1 MGWRGM
7 TNVTRC
13 TQELTEAICNF
24 EAYVEYEKAKEKMRE
39 NPELLARLNAY
50 RREKYEIQNAEN
62 GVDAYDELE
71 RFAKEHEEFRRNPLV
86 EEYLSTELEMC
97 RMIQRI
103 NQAVTGV
110 VQLEIE
116 EFADVIE

>member
-1 MGWRGM
+1 M

-13 TQELTEAICNF
+13 TQELTEAICNC
-24 EAYVEYEKAKEKMRE
+24 EAYAEYEKAKEKMRE

-71 RFAKEHEEFRRNPLV
+71 RFSKEHEEFRRNPLV